1 MIIKI
6 KIQNNFNFILD
17 WRLKLKRKFNLA
29 KGQKFKRM
37 RNKINIK
44 IKIIFWLKGK
54 IEKKNHFNCKN

>member
-44 IKIIFWLKGK
+44 IKIIF
-54 IEKKNHFNCKN
+54 